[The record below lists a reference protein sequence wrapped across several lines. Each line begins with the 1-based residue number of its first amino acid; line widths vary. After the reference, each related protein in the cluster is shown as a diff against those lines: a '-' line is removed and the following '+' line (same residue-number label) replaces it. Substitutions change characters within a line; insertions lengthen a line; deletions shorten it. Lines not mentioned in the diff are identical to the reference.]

1 MNIPAR
7 FLLMMVLPI
16 AAIST
21 ADARPWW
28 QVMDIETAN
37 PPSRYGYHVSR
48 TNAQDKDRY
57 VITVDPAAAA
67 VLEGATI
74 IWTSED
80 SQPRAPHKMEIT
92 KVDGQ
97 TKIEFTVPP
106 EYLQPSSYL
115 RLDSGSIKY
124 SGLENMANL
133 HGYQLR
139 LDNIPRDSAQDFGF
153 IPEVRMVDGAFE
165 FSYNLGRSLEIS
177 GPGPELK
184 RQILS
189 ITLENTTQ
197 TGFSVPMRSDDS
209 GLPETVKFVLPKEQ
223 VADFVL
229 VVTMTSQADLT
240 GSKAKKHYVG
250 LGILAANAELA
261 AEKKS
266 TDTPQPN
273 R

>member
-1 MNIPAR
+1 MDMNISAR

-28 QVMDIETAN
+28 QAMDIETAH
-37 PPSRYGYHVSR
+37 PPSRYGFHVSR
-48 TNAQDKDRY
+48 TVAEDKDRY
-57 VITVDPAAAA
+57 VITIDPATAA
-67 VLEGATI
+67 VLEGASIGWIGTNK
-74 IWTSED
+74 E
-80 SQPRAPHKMEIT
+80 PRKMEIT

-115 RLDSGSIKY
+115 RLDSGPIKY

-139 LDNIPRDSAQDFGF
+139 LDNIPRDSGQEFGF
-153 IPEVRMVDGAFE
+153 SPEVRMVDGAFE
-165 FSYNLGRSLEIS
+165 FSYNLGSSLEIS

-184 RQILS
+184 RRILS
-189 ITLENTTQ
+189 INLENTTQ
-197 TGFSVPMRSDDS
+197 TGFSVPMRSEDT
-209 GLPETVKFVLPKEQ
+209 GLPQLVKFVLPKDQ
-223 VADFVL
+223 VANFML

-266 TDTPQPN
+266 ADTPQPK